1 MHDDDPEPQP
11 ISRSALCVF
20 GILDRGGGC
29 MRPGPLLREANLPP
43 DDLAAALNDLAGR
56 SWVKVA
62 WRKPGAYLRTHLPD
76 RFREVEHIATTPF
89 GRHRYPSS
97 IWAMRAAA
105 LPVQTGGGIARKTS
119 LKIPYCN

>member
-11 ISRSALCVF
+11 ISRAALCVF

-97 IWAMRAAA
+97 IWAMR
-105 LPVQTGGGIARKTS
+105 
-119 LKIPYCN
+119 